1 MARSEVSLPHQN
13 CNPSLYTF
21 QVEAD
26 KAFAEEMQRQMQM
39 EQEQQDEQQARQAQ
53 HQHQH
58 QQRQVAF
65 IQLALVA
72 THRDKVENVCST
84 W

>member
-1 MARSEVSLPHQN
+1 
-13 CNPSLYTF
+13 
-21 QVEAD
+21 
-26 KAFAEEMQRQMQM
+26 M